1 MSVQPG
7 GPAVVPS
14 AAALRDALLATLPEK
29 DRGQPSVGA
38 LSDRLAAFATAGS
51 AGESL
56 TAWMG
61 IVAWTREGGL
71 PGPEDEP
78 ADTLQPEK
86 TRRLRFLVSL
96 FEKSPVAREA
106 LLDVVGKMLAGT
118 EGAGFF
124 GEAGLPS
131 QRGFFS
137 ELGDRLMRRILPAPR
152 DDRDL
157 ARTLG
162 ELFSTDA
169 QVERFRRLPPELF
182 HRLVTVLTPPN
193 RSGIWAPVRAAFA
206 DGFRLLAARAKAEGL
221 SGKIRVRAKTT
232 GVAASPFYRLGRAT
246 DTVVDGWL
254 SGRDIAGPARDW
266 RELAT
271 ACWTEMGTVRRRLE
285 QEGVSV
291 DIVFGLDVIDRS
303 LKRMEAML
311 EILEAGEGERLS
323 AAIHRFLSRLAAIH
337 RRDQSVLALAGA
349 NLQMLA
355 RRIVERS
362 GRTGE
367 HYIAADR
374 AQYRLLWLAAAGGG
388 ALTVFTAA
396 VKMKLVGKGLAPF
409 PEGFLAGLNYAVSF
423 LLLQAFGFVLA
434 TKQPAMTAATLA
446 SILRERRGVHRLDE
460 IVDFAASIVRSQV
473 AAALGNVTVVAAGAW
488 LFDHLFRWLAGRPF
502 LSRHDAEHVFET
514 LSPLDS
520 LTILYAAETGVL
532 LWLGSVCGGWFEN
545 WAVYHRLPRAIA
557 AHPLGRFLG
566 EARMRRFAAAIERN
580 ASAWGTNVSL
590 GFLLGMT
597 PAFGRFFGLPLD
609 VRHVT
614 LSTGTLALAAESID
628 YQWFGHG
635 GILRGVAG
643 IAVMFV
649 LNLSVSFALSLAS
662 AARAYGLPLRDLGEL
677 LRRLVR
683 RFLRSPGEF
692 LLPPPRSAAGAE
704 AAAHG

>member
-1 MSVQPG
+1 M
-7 GPAVVPS
+7 AVPS
-14 AAALRDALLATLPEK
+14 ADALRDALLATLPEK
-29 DRGQPSVGA
+29 DRGQPSVRA

-51 AGESL
+51 PGESL

-71 PGPEDEP
+71 PSPEDEP
-78 ADTLQPEK
+78 ADTLLPEK

-96 FEKSPVAREA
+96 FEKSPVARQA
-106 LLDVVGKMLAGT
+106 LLDVAGKMLAGT

-137 ELGDRLMRRILPAPR
+137 ELGDRLMRRILPVPR

-157 ARTLG
+157 ARTLS
-162 ELFSTDA
+162 ELFPADA
-169 QVERFRRLPPELF
+169 QVERFRRLPPEIF
-182 HRLVTVLTPPN
+182 HRIVTLLTPPN
-193 RSGIWAPVRAAFA
+193 RPEIWEPVRLAFA
-206 DGFRLLAARAKAEGL
+206 DGLRLLAARAKAEGL
-221 SGKIRVRAKTT
+221 SGKIRARARIT
-232 GVAASPFYRLGRAT
+232 GVSASPFYRLGRAT
-246 DTVVDGWL
+246 DAVVDAWRAG
-254 SGRDIAGPARDW
+254 GDIAGPAREW
-266 RELAT
+266 RELAM
-271 ACWTEMGTVRRRLE
+271 ACWSEMGTVRRRLE

-291 DIVFGLDVIDRS
+291 DIVYALDVIDRS

-311 EILEAGEGERLS
+311 EIIEAPDGQRRS
-323 AAIHRFLSRLAAIH
+323 AAIHRFLSRLAAVH
-337 RRDQSVLALAGA
+337 RKDQSVLALAGT

-374 AQYRLLWLAAAGGG
+374 KQYWHLWLAALGGG

-396 VKMKLVGKGLAPF
+396 VKMKVVGKGLPAF
-409 PEGFLAGLNYAVSF
+409 PEGFLSGLNYAVSF
-423 LLLQAFGFVLA
+423 LLLQAFGLVLA

-460 IVDFAASIVRSQV
+460 IVDFTAGIFRSQI
-473 AAALGNVTVVAAGAW
+473 AAAIGNVTMVAIGAW
-488 LFDHLFRWLAGRPF
+488 LFEQVFRLLAGRSY
-502 LSRHDAEHVFET
+502 LDHHDAQHVFET

-520 LTILYAAETGVL
+520 LTVLYAAQTGVL

-545 WAVYHRLPRAIA
+545 WAVYHRLPKAIA
-557 AHPLGRFLG
+557 AHPLGRRVG
-566 EARMRRFAAAIERN
+566 EARMRKFADAIERN

-597 PAFGRFFGLPLD
+597 PAIGRFFGLPLD

-614 LSTGTLALAAESID
+614 LSTGTLALAAASLD
-628 YQWFGHG
+628 NPWFGHG
-635 GILRGVAG
+635 GLARAAAG

-662 AARAYGLPLRDLGEL
+662 AARAYGLPRRDLAEL

-683 RFLRSPGEF
+683 RFFRSPGEF
-692 LLPPPRSAAGAE
+692 LLPPPRSASE
-704 AAAHG
+704 ARAPAHG